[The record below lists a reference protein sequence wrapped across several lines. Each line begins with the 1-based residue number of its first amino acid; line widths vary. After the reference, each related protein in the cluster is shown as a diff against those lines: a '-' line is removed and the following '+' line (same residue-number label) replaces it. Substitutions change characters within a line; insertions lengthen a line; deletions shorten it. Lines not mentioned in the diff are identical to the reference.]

1 MRADGFD
8 DVLESDFCL
17 FDFSASSIHR
27 RLKLSLH
34 RPCGLG
40 FVCHKAEGF
49 AQGVQTARGKADV
62 VSVLCAEQFGQRNGA
77 ALFVHLLQLAEKI
90 HDRPLRVFPDIAR
103 QFVCRDAKTVQRF
116 LKLFALRRG
125 GLQFGQQCV
134 NGSRG
139 DFRRFPECDEGIS
152 QCCRLFCR
160 QSKLFGCTPDAQHRG
175 GDFRLFGR
183 GIVAQHVDGIPKAAH
198 FFQRDAK
205 DIADFCR
212 RFCRLLCRHAECNRH
227 LSGKAGKFRQLAE
240 CDP

>member
-8 DVLESDFCL
+8 DVLEGDFCL
-17 FDFSASSIHR
+17 LDFGARGTHG
-27 RLKLSLH
+27 RLKLFLH
-34 RPCGLG
+34 RTSGLG
-40 FVCHKAEGF
+40 LVCDEAEGV
-49 AQGVQTARGKADV
+49 AQRVEIFGDNTDIVRV
-62 VSVLCAEQFGQRNGA
+62 FLPEQFGQRNGA
-77 ALFVHLLQLAEKI
+77 ALFIHLLQLAEKI

-103 QFVCRDAKTVQRF
+103 QLVCRDAKTVQRF

-139 DFRRFPECDEGIS
+139 DFRRFPECDEGVS
-152 QCCRLFCR
+152 QCCRLFCL

-205 DIADFCR
+205 DITDFCR
-212 RFCRLLCRHAECNRH
+212 RFCRLLCRHAECDRH